1 MKKKI
6 LILGLKNIKQNR
18 RMYRQVKYLKDIY
31 DVSAMGYDSPEIEG
45 VPFYKIIPQFKYFS
59 SPEKA
64 WVAFLILFGFYK
76 LAYKHMYKY
85 DFKPEIL
92 SQQNYDLIIVHDLRP
107 FPLIDGIINPSTP
120 IICDAHEYYL
130 DMGGTNSLAD
140 YILNKLDASL
150 TKKYLYGLK
159 YITTVGNWIAEEY
172 KRITQAQV
180 YVITSASEYHNLQ
193 PLPVDPKKIKII
205 HHGLAVPDRKTEI
218 MIQAAD
224 FLDERF
230 SIDIMMITL
239 TFDEQYLDYLKKMCG
254 GKKNVRIIPPV
265 DASDLVAYTNTY
277 DIGLFVLPS
286 SLLSHAHA
294 LPNKIFEY
302 VQARLMVAV
311 SPNPEMKTFVEKYN
325 VGMVASDYTPK
336 AMANLLNSLSAE
348 QITQYKMNSHSAA
361 KELSAENEMIKL
373 KNIINTII

>member
-1 MKKKI
+1 M
-6 LILGLKNIKQNR
+6 
-18 RMYRQVKYLKDIY
+18 
-31 DVSAMGYDSPEIEG
+31 S
-45 VPFYKIIPQFKYFS
+45 
-59 SPEKA
+59 
-64 WVAFLILFGFYK
+64 
-76 LAYKHMYKY
+76 
-85 DFKPEIL
+85 
-92 SQQNYDLIIVHDLRP
+92 
-107 FPLIDGIINPSTP
+107 
-120 IICDAHEYYL
+120 
-130 DMGGTNSLAD
+130 D
-140 YILNKLDASL
+140 YILNKLDGFL
-150 TKKYLYGLK
+150 TKKYLYNLK

-172 KRITQAQV
+172 KRLTQARV
-180 YVITSASEYHNLQ
+180 YVITSASEYHDLQ
-193 PLPVDPKKIKII
+193 PLSVNPKKIKII
-205 HHGLAVPDRKTEI
+205 HHGLATPDRKTEL
-218 MIQAAD
+218 MIEAAD
-224 FLDERF
+224 HLDERF

-239 TFDEQYLDYLKKMCG
+239 TFDQQYLDYLKKLCED
-254 GKKNVRIIPPV
+254 KKNVRIISPV
-265 DASDLVAYTNTY
+265 DASDIVAYTNTY
-277 DIGLFVLPS
+277 DIGLFVLPA